1 MWRSS
6 STTRMDFTARTIRRV
21 VGGLRA
27 ECKPNVKRPNAK
39 GPASLHDNAFMFGTV
54 VGGLPRPPLPAD
66 AAPEALLDAV
76 LSAQEEAGLE
86 PVSDGGLGVGA
97 TPVERWQST
106 AARTDRMVK
115 AAILGPY
122 SRGGAGGGAG
132 AREARDEARAE
143 IEALVAAGCPYIEVQ
158 EPAAVDV
165 RGAAARQAFAE
176 AHGGLLEG
184 LSGVHLSLVITGGNA
199 DRAGVDV
206 LLTAPF
212 ASLTVDLI
220 AGPDNWLLVAGV
232 PGDRGIVC
240 GAVSAGPASDQ
251 KEVLLWAAEYAAS
264 TRGRGLARVGLAT
277 ASSLAGVSW
286 EAATRKLA
294 VLGEAVR
301 LSELPVLERA
311 ARLDPRAVD
320 IRSAALGRYAP
331 GRRRRPPA
339 PNRD

>member
-1 MWRSS
+1 
-6 STTRMDFTARTIRRV
+6 
-21 VGGLRA
+21 
-27 ECKPNVKRPNAK
+27 
-39 GPASLHDNAFMFGTV
+39 MFGTV
-54 VGGLPRPPLPAD
+54 VGDLPRPPLGED
-66 AAPEALLDAV
+66 AKPSALLDAV
-76 LSAQEEAGLE
+76 LRAQEEAGLE
-86 PVSDGGLGVGA
+86 PVSDGGFGVGA
-97 TPVERWQST
+97 TPVERWRAT
-106 AARTDRMVK
+106 ASRTDRMVK

-122 SRGGAGGGAG
+122 SRGGAD

-143 IEALVAAGCPYIEVQ
+143 IEALAAAGCPYIEVH
-158 EPAAVDV
+158 EPAVVGV
-165 RGAAARQAFAE
+165 RDAATRQAFRE
-176 AHGGLLEG
+176 AHVGLLEG
-184 LSGVHLSLVITGGNA
+184 RSGVHLALVISGGNA

-220 AGPDNWLLVAGV
+220 AGPDNWRLVAGV

-240 GAVSAGPASDQ
+240 GAVSAGPAPDQ

-277 ASSLAGVSW
+277 ASSLAALPW
-286 EAATRKLA
+286 EAALRKLA

-301 LSELPVLERA
+301 LAELPVLERA

-320 IRSAALGRYAP
+320 IRSAALGRFAP